1 MDNSVKV
8 ERLASQPQF
17 EEAPDENSEE
27 SEEDAP
33 KTLAQIFKENS
44 FTAKRLAC
52 EHAAQQWQEVKVA
65 ISRQKR

>member
-33 KTLAQIFKENS
+33 KTLAQIFKEKS

-52 EHAAQQWQEVKVA
+52 EHAAQ
-65 ISRQKR
+65 